1 MQILKV
7 TLAILW
13 AALLLGGTVAYLAAL
28 ILMHPALKRAGSITL
43 GAWLL
48 CDFVLIVLSFVFGW
62 FS

>member
-28 ILMHPALKRAGSITL
+28 ILKRPALKRAGSITL

-48 CDFVLIVLSFVFGW
+48 FDFVLIVLSFVFGW